1 MVEKVSAST
10 QNQAFSAL
18 LLLFREVLR
27 VDLEEMSQTVRA
39 KRGPKLPT
47 VSSPINLL
55 LIAPELQDAGVALP
69 HQVGCEGTGQACFDH
84 SAMSQ
89 GRVCSSSDHAL
100 DTGTDW
106 TST

>member
-1 MVEKVSAST
+1 MSAST

-27 VDLEEMSQTVRA
+27 TNLEMSQTVRA

-47 VSSPINLL
+47 VLSPINLL

-69 HQVGCEGTGQACFDH
+69 HRVGCEGMEQTCFDH
-84 SAMSQ
+84 GTLSQ
-89 GRVCSSSDHAL
+89 GRVCTSSDHAL